1 MDRTPTPPSIKQ
13 ETSPLRIQGASLL
26 ENVNRLSRRDEMKW
40 TPRRLKFVL
49 NIYPPYLFA
58 GIRVTE
64 IDPDWR
70 ELHISM
76 KLHWFNQNA
85 VGTHFGGSLYSMV
98 DPHLML
104 LLMQKLGSDYVVW
117 DKSAEIEFH
126 KPGMGRVH
134 SVIRITADDLENI
147 RRKTEGGDEYRPRFE
162 LAILDENDDVVAMVI
177 KVLHIRRRR
186 STRRVQP
193 I

>member
-1 MDRTPTPPSIKQ
+1 
-13 ETSPLRIQGASLL
+13 
-26 ENVNRLSRRDEMKW
+26 MKW
-40 TPRRLKFVL
+40 TPRRLKLVL

-58 GIRVTE
+58 GVRVTR
-64 IDPDWR
+64 IDPGWR
-70 ELHISM
+70 ELHVSM

-104 LLMQKLGSDYVVW
+104 LLMQTLGNDYIVW

-126 KPGMGRVH
+126 KPGNGRVH
-134 SVIRITADDLENI
+134 SVIRVTDEVLDEI
-147 RRKTEGGDEYRPRFE
+147 RCKTEGGDVYQPRYE
-162 LAILDENDDVVAMVI
+162 LAILDEDGDIVATVI

-186 STRRVQP
+186 LTGSSV
-193 I
+193 

>member
-1 MDRTPTPPSIKQ
+1 
-13 ETSPLRIQGASLL
+13 
-26 ENVNRLSRRDEMKW
+26 MKW
-40 TPRRLKFVL
+40 TPRRLKLVL

-58 GIRVTE
+58 GVRVTR
-64 IDPDWR
+64 IDPGWR
-70 ELHISM
+70 ELHVSM

-104 LLMQKLGSDYVVW
+104 LLMQTLGNDYIVW

-126 KPGMGRVH
+126 KPGKGRVH
-134 SVIRITADDLENI
+134 SVIRVTDEVLDEI
-147 RRKTEGGDEYRPRFE
+147 RCKTEGGDVYQPRYE
-162 LAILDENDDVVAMVI
+162 LAILDEDGDIVATVI

-186 STRRVQP
+186 LTRSSV
-193 I
+193 

>member
-1 MDRTPTPPSIKQ
+1 
-13 ETSPLRIQGASLL
+13 
-26 ENVNRLSRRDEMKW
+26 MKW
-40 TPRRLKFVL
+40 TPRKLKLVL

-58 GIRVTE
+58 GVRVTR
-64 IDPDWR
+64 IDPGWR
-70 ELHISM
+70 ELHVSM

-104 LLMQKLGSDYVVW
+104 LLMQTLGNDYIVW

-126 KPGMGRVH
+126 KPGKGRVH
-134 SVIRITADDLENI
+134 SVIRVTDEVLDEI
-147 RRKTEGGDEYRPRFE
+147 RCKTEGGDVYQPRYE
-162 LAILDENDDVVAMVI
+162 LAILDEDGDIVATVI

-186 STRRVQP
+186 LTGSSV
-193 I
+193 